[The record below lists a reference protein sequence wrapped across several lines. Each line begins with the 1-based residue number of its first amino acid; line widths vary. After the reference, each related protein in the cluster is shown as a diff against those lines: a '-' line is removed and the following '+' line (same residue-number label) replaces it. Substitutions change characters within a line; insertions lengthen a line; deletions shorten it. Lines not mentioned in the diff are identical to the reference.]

1 MYTAFRLWEASL
13 IFPRKLVKP
22 PVYKGFSICYN
33 FCTFPPPAFG
43 NTDVCIPQG
52 FLLLKGLFS
61 PANTTHPHQPE
72 PKPWQFLR
80 RGNGV
85 GTVLLLGCCKSLLTH
100 FSIPQRLHCPHA
112 LPTLK
117 SDKSSKNTI
126 WPCQGMQTHY
136 WHLIASRTE
145 AWPVALAY
153 QISPSTCHQHTPTLQ
168 PPFCILPILTPHLC
182 KYCFLHLGCISP
194 LCLENSYFY
203 FKTLDAIPLQNLP
216 WLPQAESG
224 GPSLVRL

>member
-1 MYTAFRLWEASL
+1 MREPTYQDFYDGNFPTDREQFVRVPDACGSGDLLPRSKADSLEHVYTAFRLWEASL

-100 FSIPQRLHCPHA
+100 FSIPQRLHYPHA

-126 WPCQGMQTHY
+126 
-136 WHLIASRTE
+136 
-145 AWPVALAY
+145 
-153 QISPSTCHQHTPTLQ
+153 
-168 PPFCILPILTPHLC
+168 
-182 KYCFLHLGCISP
+182 
-194 LCLENSYFY
+194 
-203 FKTLDAIPLQNLP
+203 
-216 WLPQAESG
+216 
-224 GPSLVRL
+224 